1 MYILLTFFLFVCS
14 MEEWNMNG
22 QSLWSSG
29 DCGLI
34 RQIQIQ
40 WKMKSH
46 NPLTEEWLLFLLR
59 KVDLTSS
66 HSLSIILI
74 CVRRRLM
81 VTKKKNGKSKKG
93 LGNCYIFPVHVLNCI
108 FGKTCK
114 HKWQFTQ
121 YVGLVTTVYRSS
133 ASVIFESV
141 FLLIKCI

>member
-74 CVRRRLM
+74 CVRRRLI
-81 VTKKKNGKSKKG
+81 VTNKKTAKLKKVWG
-93 LGNCYIFPVHVLNCI
+93 IVLHFLYMYLI
-108 FGKTCK
+108 
-114 HKWQFTQ
+114 
-121 YVGLVTTVYRSS
+121 
-133 ASVIFESV
+133 V
-141 FLLIKCI
+141 FLVKHVNINDNLLSMLAWWPLYIEAVHLWYLSLFFY

>member
-74 CVRRRLM
+74 CVRRRLI
-81 VTKKKNGKSKKG
+81 VTKKKTAKLKKVWG
-93 LGNCYIFPVHVLNCI
+93 IVLRFLYMYLI
-108 FGKTCK
+108 
-114 HKWQFTQ
+114 
-121 YVGLVTTVYRSS
+121 
-133 ASVIFESV
+133 V
-141 FLLIKCI
+141 FLVKHVNINDNLLSMLAWWPLYIEAVHLWYWVCFFIN

>member
-74 CVRRRLM
+74 CVKL
-81 VTKKKNGKSKKG
+81 KKVWG
-93 LGNCYIFPVHVLNCI
+93 IVL
-108 FGKTCK
+108 
-114 HKWQFTQ
+114 Q
-121 YVGLVTTVYRSS
+121 YMYL
-133 ASVIFESV
+133 IV
-141 FLLIKCI
+141 FLVKHVNINDNLLSMLAWWPLYIEAVHLWYLSLFFY

>member
-74 CVRRRLM
+74 CVRRRLI
-81 VTKKKNGKSKKG
+81 VTKKKKTAKLKKVWG
-93 LGNCYIFPVHVLNCI
+93 IVLHFLYMYLI
-108 FGKTCK
+108 
-114 HKWQFTQ
+114 
-121 YVGLVTTVYRSS
+121 
-133 ASVIFESV
+133 V
-141 FLLIKCI
+141 FLVKHVNINDNLLSMLAWWPLYI

>member
-74 CVRRRLM
+74 CVRRRLI
-81 VTKKKNGKSKKG
+81 VTKKKTAKLKKVWG
-93 LGNCYIFPVHVLNCI
+93 I
-108 FGKTCK
+108 
-114 HKWQFTQ
+114 
-121 YVGLVTTVYRSS
+121 
-133 ASVIFESV
+133 VIYFLYMYLIV
-141 FLLIKCI
+141 FLVKHVNINDNLLVCWLGDHCI